1 MPRHSR
7 FIIDGKSIPR
17 GRVTNLNLSFSE
29 TYIGQSVSL
38 PVKIVRAPK
47 PGPRIFLTGA
57 VHGDE
62 LTGIGIIRSLLFDTP
77 FKLLRGTLICVPVVN
92 LFGFEHG
99 SRYLPDRRDLNRC
112 FPGADNGSM
121 TSRLASRLTTEI
133 IDKCDF
139 GIDFHTA
146 SGDRTNY
153 PNIRGD
159 MRDDDVKH
167 LARSFGAELIVNN
180 RGPKGSLRRVAIDRG
195 TPTIMFEAGEVGKL
209 EPGVVEYGVRGTLN
223 ILKAF
228 DMIEGESESPL
239 FQVSIQKTSW
249 VRAERGGFL
258 NFCVAPGDVV
268 EEGQDLAINTSIFGS
283 ERNVLASPC
292 HGVVLGMTTMP
303 AVKPGEP
310 VYHIARFGRKTYERL
325 HKRIHQHGDG
335 SLYKDVLRDHSRK
348 IQLFRS

>member
-1 MPRHSR
+1 M
-7 FIIDGKSIPR
+7 DGKRIEH
-17 GRVTNLNLSFSE
+17 GRTTNLNLNFSE

-38 PVKIVRAPK
+38 PVKIIRASQ

-77 FKLLRGTLICVPVVN
+77 FKLRRGTLVCVPVVN

-112 FPGADNGSM
+112 FPGNESGSM
-121 TSRLASRLTTEI
+121 TRRLAGRLTSEV

-153 PNIRGD
+153 PNVRGD
-159 MRDDDVKH
+159 MRDDDVRY
-167 LARSFGAELIVNN
+167 LARAFGAELIVNN
-180 RGPKGSLRRVAIDRG
+180 PGPSGSLRRVAVRRG
-195 TPTIMFEAGEVGKL
+195 TPTIMFEAGEVGKI
-209 EPGVVEYGVRGTLN
+209 EPGVIEYGVRGTLN
-223 ILKAF
+223 VLKHF
-228 DMIEGESESPL
+228 DMIDGDPETPL
-239 FQVSIQKTSW
+239 FQVSVQRTLW
-249 VRAERGGFL
+249 VRAERGGFM

-268 EEGQDLAINTSIFGS
+268 EEGQNLAINTSIFGS
-283 ERNVLASPC
+283 ERNVLTSPC
-292 HGVVLGMTTMP
+292 SGVVLGMTTMP

-325 HKRIHQHGDG
+325 RRRIYEQGDG
-335 SLYKDVLRDHSRK
+335 TLYKDVLQDHSRK
-348 IQLFRS
+348 IQLYRSGNAQ